1 MSCAAAAIPGA
12 NAPGTAAAERP
23 AVAAKGAPAVVKGAA
38 AVRAVVPAVA
48 KGAPAVVK
56 GAAAVRAVVPAV
68 SAAGCVAAGVCAD
81 RRHQARLQPPIK
93 APTTWPSRFFGG
105 KGWRT

>member
-1 MSCAAAAIPGA
+1 MSGDAAGIPGA
-12 NAPGTAAAERP
+12 DAPGTAAAERP
-23 AVAAKGAPAVVKGAA
+23 AV
-38 AVRAVVPAVA
+38 VA

-68 SAAGCVAAGVCAD
+68 SAAGCVAAGVCAE

-93 APTTWPSRFFGG
+93 APTT
-105 KGWRT
+105 